1 MKLRKFAYILGLL
14 IVLLVNCLFINYEF
28 MIVLCILVIIPFIS
42 WIVYKFSLMGMK
54 LYVSNDNLRYT
65 YGSNLDVI
73 IWFGNKFNMK
83 IPWCRC
89 KVIVSYSNS
98 EEEYENEVT
107 FQGLKQFQ
115 KNIIMNVNLEHI
127 GFIMVHVCEFEVRD
141 YLGMFSKKIQY
152 NTQNIFYI
160 FPDKIETIETQ
171 INYIHQEDQYT
182 LSHIEF
188 DNTEV
193 QDLRNIVEGD
203 SLNHI
208 HWKRSILSEDFIV
221 KQFGEELK
229 KHHCIVLDL
238 SWHNEQNFR
247 HILDNVYRLTYSVA
261 NTYINAGIGTS
272 FIYWD
277 SKKGDIELFD
287 FDNIEGLY
295 EAMETIMQINCNSYS
310 FDLLLESVLLEK
322 SRFGENIIVITSN
335 DYKIVELNVFN
346 VVERFSNSSYEQSG
360 KEI

>member
-1 MKLRKFAYILGLL
+1 MKLRKFAYIVGLL

-28 MIVLCILVIIPFIS
+28 MIVLCILVIIPSIS
-42 WIVYKFSLMGMK
+42 WIVYKFSLAGMK
-54 LYVSNDNLRYT
+54 LYVSNDNIRYI
-65 YGSNLDVI
+65 YGSNLDVV

-89 KVIVSYSNS
+89 KVIVNYSNS
-98 EEEYENEVT
+98 DKEYENEIV

-115 KNIIMNVNLEHI
+115 KNTIMNVNLEHI
-127 GFIMVHVCEFEVRD
+127 GFITVHVCEFEVRD

-152 NTQNIFYI
+152 NTQNVFYI
-160 FPDKIETIETQ
+160 FPDKAETIETEM
-171 INYIHQEDQYT
+171 NYIHQEDQYT
-182 LSHIEF
+182 LSSIEL

-208 HWKRSILSEDFIV
+208 HWKRSIMSEDFIV

-229 KHHCIVLDL
+229 RHYCIVLDL
-238 SWHNEQNFR
+238 SWHNEENFR
-247 HILDNVYRLTYSVA
+247 YVLDNIYRLAYSVA
-261 NTYINAGIGTS
+261 NTCINAEIETS

-277 SKKGDIELFD
+277 SRKGDMELFD
-287 FDNIEGLY
+287 FNSIEGLY
-295 EAMETIMQINCNSYS
+295 EAMETIMKIKCRSYS
-310 FDLLLESVLLEK
+310 FNLLLESVLLEK
-322 SRFGENIIVITSN
+322 DNFGENIIVITSK
-335 DYKIVELNVFN
+335 DYKIEELNILN
-346 VVERFSNSSYEQSG
+346 VVERFSNLSYEQSG

>member
-1 MKLRKFAYILGLL
+1 MKLRKFAYIVGLL
-14 IVLLVNCLFINYEF
+14 IVFLVNCLFINYEF
-28 MIVLCILVIIPFIS
+28 MIVLCILIIIPSIS
-42 WIVYKFSLMGMK
+42 WIVYKFSLAGMK
-54 LYVSNDNLRYT
+54 LYVSNDNIRYT
-65 YGSNLDVI
+65 YGSNLDIV

-89 KVIVSYSNS
+89 KVIVNYSNS
-98 EEEYENEVT
+98 DKEYENEVF

-115 KNIIMNVNLEHI
+115 KNSIMNLNLEHI
-127 GFIMVHVCEFEVRD
+127 GFITVHVCEFEVRD

-152 NTQNIFYI
+152 NTQNAFYI
-160 FPDKIETIETQ
+160 FPEKVEAVETE

-182 LSHIEF
+182 LSLIEL

-193 QDLRNIVEGD
+193 QDLRNMIEGD

-208 HWKRSILSEDFIV
+208 HWKRSIMSEDFIV

-229 KHHCIVLDL
+229 RHHCIVLDL
-238 SWHNEQNFR
+238 SWYNEQNFR
-247 HILDNVYRLTYSVA
+247 HILDNIYRLTYSVA
-261 NTYINAGIGTS
+261 NTYVSAGIETS

-277 SKKGDIELFD
+277 SRKGDIGLFD
-287 FDNIEGLY
+287 FNSIEGLY
-295 EAMETIMQINCNSYS
+295 EAMETIMQINCSSYS

-322 SRFGENIIVITSN
+322 DNFGENIVVITSK
-335 DYKIVELNVFN
+335 DYKIAELNILN
-346 VVERFSNSSYEQSG
+346 VVERFSNSIYEQSG

>member
-1 MKLRKFAYILGLL
+1 MKLRKFAYIVGLL
-14 IVLLVNCLFINYEF
+14 IVFLVNCLFINYEF
-28 MIVLCILVIIPFIS
+28 MIVLCILIIIPSIS
-42 WIVYKFSLMGMK
+42 WIVYRFSLVGMK
-54 LYVSNDNLRYT
+54 LYVSNDNIRYT
-65 YGSNLDVI
+65 YGSNLDIV

-89 KVIVSYSNS
+89 KVIVNYSNS
-98 EEEYENEVT
+98 DKEYENEVF

-115 KNIIMNVNLEHI
+115 KNTIMNLNLEHI
-127 GFIMVHVCEFEVRD
+127 GFITVHVCEFEVRD

-160 FPDKIETIETQ
+160 FPEKVEAVETEM
-171 INYIHQEDQYT
+171 NYIHQEDQYT
-182 LSHIEF
+182 LSLIEL

-193 QDLRNIVEGD
+193 QDLRNMIEGD

-208 HWKRSILSEDFIV
+208 HWKRSIMSEDFIV

-229 KHHCIVLDL
+229 RHHCIVLDL
-238 SWHNEQNFR
+238 SWYNEQNFR
-247 HILDNVYRLTYSVA
+247 HILDNIYRLTYSVA
-261 NTYINAGIGTS
+261 NTYVSAGIETS

-277 SKKGDIELFD
+277 SRKGDIGLFN
-287 FDNIEGLY
+287 FNSIEGLY
-295 EAMETIMQINCNSYS
+295 EAMETIMQINCSSYS

-322 SRFGENIIVITSN
+322 DNFGENIVVITSK
-335 DYKIVELNVFN
+335 DYKIAELNILN
-346 VVERFSNSSYEQSG
+346 VVERFSNSIYEQSG

>member
-1 MKLRKFAYILGLL
+1 MKLRKFAYIFGLL
-14 IVLLVNCLFINYEF
+14 IVLLVNCLFVNYEF
-28 MIVLCILVIIPFIS
+28 MIILCILVIIPSIS
-42 WIVYKFSLMGMK
+42 WIVYKFSLMDMR

-65 YGSNLDVI
+65 YGSNLDVV

-98 EEEYENEVT
+98 DKEYENEVT

-115 KNIIMNVNLEHI
+115 KNTIMNVNLEHI
-127 GFIMVHVCEFEVRD
+127 GFINVHVCEFEVRD
-141 YLGMFSKKIQY
+141 YLGIFSKKIQY

-160 FPDKIETIETQ
+160 FPDKIKTIETE
-171 INYIHQEDQYT
+171 INYIHQEDQYI
-182 LSHIEF
+182 LSYIEF

-208 HWKRSILSEDFIV
+208 HWKRSIMSEDFIV

-229 KHHCIVLDL
+229 RHHCIVLDL

-247 HILDNVYRLTYSVA
+247 HVLDNIYRLTYSLA
-261 NTYINAGIGTS
+261 NTYVNAGIETS

-287 FDNIEGLY
+287 FDSIEGLY
-295 EAMETIMQINCNSYS
+295 EAMETIMQINSNSYS

-322 SRFGENIIVITSN
+322 DNFGENIIVITSK
-335 DYKIVELNVFN
+335 DYKIEELNILN
-346 VVERFSNSSYEQSG
+346 VVERFSDSLYE
-360 KEI
+360 